1 MPTYVQAPNDDGNRG
16 KKLVAA
22 AAGGGHNVCNMRR
35 KERGK
40 GEHWAVSG
48 GEQQQRHLPGNV
60 ACSRSRAEH

>member
-16 KKLVAA
+16 KKLLAA

-40 GEHWAVSG
+40 GEH
-48 GEQQQRHLPGNV
+48 
-60 ACSRSRAEH
+60 